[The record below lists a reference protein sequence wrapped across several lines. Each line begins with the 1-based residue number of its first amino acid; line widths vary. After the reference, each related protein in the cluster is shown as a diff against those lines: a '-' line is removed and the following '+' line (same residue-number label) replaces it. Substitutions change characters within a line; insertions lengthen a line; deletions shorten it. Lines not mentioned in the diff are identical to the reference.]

1 MTSVLRQQRIC
12 MESDCMAPVPV
23 PLEPVYTGN
32 SVRSQG
38 YKRLVVPVL
47 YLNQRSD
54 EAVVM
59 LTLLSDIGGTQ

>member
-1 MTSVLRQQRIC
+1 MTSVIRQQRIC
-12 MESDCMAPVPV
+12 VESECMAPVRV
-23 PLEPVYTGN
+23 PLEQVYTGN

-38 YKRLVVPVL
+38 YKRLVVIVL

>member
-12 MESDCMAPVPV
+12 VQSDCMVPV
-23 PLEPVYTGN
+23 LEPLEQVYTGN

-38 YKRLVVPVL
+38 YKRLVVIVL

-59 LTLLSDIGGTQ
+59 LTLLSQIGGTQ

>member
-1 MTSVLRQQRIC
+1 
-12 MESDCMAPVPV
+12 MAPVPV
-23 PLEPVYTGN
+23 PLEQVYTGN